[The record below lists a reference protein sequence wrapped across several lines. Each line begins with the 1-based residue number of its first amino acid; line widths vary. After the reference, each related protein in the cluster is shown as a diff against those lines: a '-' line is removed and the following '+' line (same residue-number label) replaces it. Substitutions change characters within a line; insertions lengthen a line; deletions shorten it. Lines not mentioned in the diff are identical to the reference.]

1 MGAGSL
7 TVDLIFGDLR
17 AVSYIVDV
25 YRYNETSGMLDLF
38 YRRGGV
44 NAGDFPVEVPN
55 AGRGYYQTAVRAV
68 YGDGEQRSLV
78 FGESENSP
86 KGRVMFSVVN
96 FLLLKLC

>member
-7 TVDLIFGDLR
+7 TVDLIFGDPR

-96 FLLLKLC
+96 FLLLQIC